1 MFRKRD
7 LLLIPI
13 LFSFIIVFP
22 SRLLS
27 ADIVDVPVTL
37 SYPFL
42 NQLLTLTVFN
52 SPGKTVE
59 FTVTPQG
66 CTKIILSEPR
76 LSGVGNALRLITQA
90 RAFIGM
96 ESEDDCPQ
104 LMAWEGKTEAI
115 ALPVLL
121 YKPTTAVGLELGDL
135 NLYNQQGERLTSG
148 MIWDSFQGYLRTMLD
163 QFMIDFGPSLNE
175 LTALLPLILPRHS
188 AKQMTQ
194 IINSLHLTRVQA
206 GPEGMT
212 VNMSLTLVRLP
223 PPVSVP
229 EPALTQEEIQRWERQ
244 WESWDAFLTF
254 IIKKTA
260 AATAS
265 KSLHTTL
272 LEILLDARYEF
283 REALLNDALHK
294 EDPMRALFV
303 RSWQRLVPV
312 LQEIATTLPG
322 QEALSI
328 LAFLT
333 AGNAL
338 QVLDRIGPSV
348 GLDISTDGLRRLARL
363 MGESPGVD
371 PLRYVEEEDPEL
383 RRLFGFEA
391 GPADQNAP
399 KKIKLNFRF
408 IPEAFAETSPQN
420 PFARLNSWV
429 PTIPELR
436 QYLPL
441 VRKLLD
447 QKVQALIK
455 KVDIRPEVASVYQKL
470 VLTASWQESCWRQ
483 YVVHKNKL
491 VPLRSSTGDVGMM
504 QVNERVWHGFYA
516 IDKLRWDIG
525 YNVQAG
531 CEILLKYLVD
541 YVLPKGKHT
550 EGNLH
555 NLARATYSAYNGGPS
570 QINRFRD
577 PDPDPMHRKIDH
589 AFWEKYQ
596 AVQRG
601 EEYNVAE
608 CLGGT
613 KIEVKD
619 EPSPPVFTQKGS
631 RAQGSK
637 QENWIL
643 SQNPR
648 HFTLQIAA
656 LSTENTLQEF
666 IRKLPNPKHMA
677 FFRMNRDGK
686 QLYIVLYGTYAQRAE
701 AEKAAQR
708 YGFDKPWL
716 RDFGSLQE
724 IIKKK

>member
-272 LEILLDARYEF
+272 LEILR
-283 REALLNDALHK
+283 
-294 EDPMRALFV
+294 
-303 RSWQRLVPV
+303 
-312 LQEIATTLPG
+312 QE
-322 QEALSI
+322 
-328 LAFLT
+328 
-333 AGNAL
+333 
-338 QVLDRIGPSV
+338 
-348 GLDISTDGLRRLARL
+348 
-363 MGESPGVD
+363 
-371 PLRYVEEEDPEL
+371 
-383 RRLFGFEA
+383 
-391 GPADQNAP
+391 
-399 KKIKLNFRF
+399 
-408 IPEAFAETSPQN
+408 
-420 PFARLNSWV
+420 
-429 PTIPELR
+429 
-436 QYLPL
+436 
-441 VRKLLD
+441 
-447 QKVQALIK
+447 
-455 KVDIRPEVASVYQKL
+455 
-470 VLTASWQESCWRQ
+470 
-483 YVVHKNKL
+483 
-491 VPLRSSTGDVGMM
+491 
-504 QVNERVWHGFYA
+504 
-516 IDKLRWDIG
+516 
-525 YNVQAG
+525 
-531 CEILLKYLVD
+531 
-541 YVLPKGKHT
+541 
-550 EGNLH
+550 
-555 NLARATYSAYNGGPS
+555 
-570 QINRFRD
+570 
-577 PDPDPMHRKIDH
+577 
-589 AFWEKYQ
+589 
-596 AVQRG
+596 
-601 EEYNVAE
+601 
-608 CLGGT
+608 
-613 KIEVKD
+613 
-619 EPSPPVFTQKGS
+619 
-631 RAQGSK
+631 
-637 QENWIL
+637 
-643 SQNPR
+643 
-648 HFTLQIAA
+648 
-656 LSTENTLQEF
+656 
-666 IRKLPNPKHMA
+666 
-677 FFRMNRDGK
+677 
-686 QLYIVLYGTYAQRAE
+686 
-701 AEKAAQR
+701 
-708 YGFDKPWL
+708 
-716 RDFGSLQE
+716 
-724 IIKKK
+724 